1 MQKKELFKNIPS
13 VHEILNFCESK
24 NITKKY
30 KKEILKKIIIQTLDE
45 LRESISSSNNSYFQN
60 FENK

>member
-24 NITKKY
+24 NITKNTKKKY
-30 KKEILKKIIIQTLDE
+30 
-45 LRESISSSNNSYFQN
+45 
-60 FENK
+60 